1 MKRNYVSVLVIVAMM
16 CGSFILNAQ
25 QKNYINYQ
33 GVVRDA
39 DNELM
44 VEESVEIGIAL
55 KFGTFNAPIQYQE
68 NHFITTDINGVFS
81 LQIGSG
87 ISNSGDYEN
96 LPWGEASFVAVSF
109 NGSELGTTELMAVPY
124 AITSGSDQWIVD
136 GNTIANKNIGEVRVI
151 NDLKVF
157 GQFTLN
163 DGNAVNEISD
173 DGTLLENSSNI
184 LPTQK
189 AVKTYVDSR
198 VVGGGESQN
207 AVEVPF
213 DNSESGLTAINVQ
226 DALDELVIAGMGG
239 IDDDT
244 DSTNEL
250 QDIFLSGTDLSISE
264 GSTINLSAI
273 IPPGG
278 TDDQNASEVPFDN
291 TGTSLAAGDTQAA
304 IAELA
309 AGGLV
314 DTDDQ
319 DLSLSGTIL
328 QITDGASVDLSPIIP
343 PGGTDD
349 QEASEVP
356 FDNTGTGL
364 AAADTQAAIAELATG
379 GMVDTDDQSLSLSGT
394 MLQID
399 DGTGVDLAPLISSS
413 GHDNQRLDFN
423 ESTGTLKIENGNAVN
438 LSSLTDADSDPENE
452 IDVTR
457 NHGLLVGDD
466 GIIDGLVGTADGQV
480 AKWDA
485 ALGSWVAGTDEVGG
499 GEGSSLW
506 SENEG
511 DIYFDSGNV
520 GIGLAD
526 PNAIHQIHT
535 NSYQSNSIYTTVDS
549 GDGSNDGMYVGLI
562 NDLGLGF
569 TATITNQENGPLR
582 LGTNGTGR
590 LIITNDGNVG
600 IGTLT
605 PSAKF
610 HVDGDIRSS
619 GLAGLGERNV
629 VADADGNLMI
639 GGTSGSSSSLWSENG
654 SNIYYNGGNVGIGTE
669 TPSSPLEIITNS
681 DSPIQIESTRGDGN
695 GWIRFNK
702 PSGRIGYVGMY
713 GVNGEKD
720 IEMGTAGDNSTG
732 NLHLTIGGE
741 PKFTLTSNGN
751 VGIGTKTPSSP
762 LEIVSNSDSPILIE
776 STRGDGNGWIR
787 FNKPSGRIGYV
798 GMYGANGAKDIEI
811 GTTGDNTTGK
821 LNLTMGGAPKLTVV
835 PNGSVG
841 IGNRNPEGALHILNN
856 SSLTKP
862 LLKLEE
868 EGNDFARLELTNNA
882 SGGAFWHV
890 AGLPSSTATNAKL
903 NFYFRN
909 ASGGADRMTITGN
922 GQVGINTSNPS
933 ARLTINQAGQEVGT
947 GLSFSDGTANKDWH
961 ITHGF
966 SLRFHYGAEL
976 RGFINANTG
985 AYTAASDKRL
995 KSEIREL
1002 PDVLERV
1009 SLLRPSSYFF
1019 KADKSRTRAIGF
1031 VAQEVQPLFP
1041 ELVSESGDDDILGVN
1056 YAGFSVVALR
1066 AIQEQQAII
1075 NKQEKRILKLEE
1087 RLVRL
1092 EAIIEK

>member
-55 KFGTFNAPIQYQE
+55 KFGTSNAPIQYQE

-136 GNTIANKNIGEVRVI
+136 GNTIANKNIGEVRVT
-151 NDLKVF
+151 NNLKVF

-226 DALDELVIAGMGG
+226 DALDELVIAGMVGT
-239 IDDDT
+239 DDDT

-399 DGTGVDLAPLISSS
+399 DGIGVDLAPLISSS

-485 ALGSWVAGTDEVGG
+485 ALGNWVAGTDEVGG
-499 GEGSSLW
+499 GSASSVW
-506 SENEG
+506 DEVADGINYN
-511 DIYFDSGNV
+511 DGNV
-520 GIGLAD
+520 SIGTTFSGHTPGASKYFTVSGGVANGD
-526 PNAIHQIHT
+526 FGAIEIKGR
-535 NSYQSNSIYTTVDS
+535 QSTVGMPIGRFGFLS
-549 GDGSNDGMYVGLI
+549 LGNTGSTFEIARIETRMSDGAQFRG
-562 NDLGLGF
+562 DLGFF
-569 TATITNQENGPLR
+569 TMDGANSADALLQERMTIKRT
-582 LGTNGTGR
+582 
-590 LIITNDGNVG
+590 GNVG
-600 IGTLT
+600 IGTTNPTSKLDVEGT
-605 PSAKF
+605 IK
-610 HVDGDIRSS
+610 SS
-619 GLAGLGERNV
+619 DLSGTGERNV

-639 GGTSGSSSSLWSENG
+639 GGDIGAIVNINDLADGKSNEEGSSLYVGNG
-654 SNIYYNGGNVGIGTE
+654 AGNRDSDITGLNVGIG
-669 TPSSPLEIITNS
+669 
-681 DSPIQIESTRGDGN
+681 PIALYLNESGEQNTAIGSAALYNNTDGN
-695 GWIRFNK
+695 FNVAL
-702 PSGRIGYVGMY
+702 GRAALYANINGEGNTGIGYIALQANTTGQY
-713 GVNGEKD
+713 NTATGLNSLSKNENGD
-720 IEMGTAGDNSTG
+720 RNTAMGSFSLFNNLNGIYNTAIGASVLSQN
-732 NLHLTIGGE
+732 TIGNYNIAIGSRALDE
-741 PKFTLTSNGN
+741 N
-751 VGIGTKTPSSP
+751 VS
-762 LEIVSNSDSPILIE
+762 
-776 STRGDGNGWIR
+776 GDYNT
-787 FNKPSGRIGYV
+787 
-798 GMYGANGAKDIEI
+798 ANGYQALQNN
-811 GTTGDNTTGK
+811 TTGDYNTAIGRRSLYQVIGSWNTAVGNDALGDLLTGV
-821 LNLTMGGAPKLTVV
+821 NNIGIGADSQV
-835 PNGSVG
+835 PNSNGSHQVR
-841 IGNRNPEGALHILNN
+841 IGNTQITYAGVQVAWNITSDMRWKNDVQNLPYGLNIIN
-856 SSLTKP
+856 
-862 LLKLEE
+862 KLRPVDYIRKN
-868 EGNDFARLELTNNA
+868 NDSKIRE
-882 SGGAFWHV
+882 
-890 AGLPSSTATNAKL
+890 
-903 NFYFRN
+903 
-909 ASGGADRMTITGN
+909 I
-922 GQVGINTSNPS
+922 
-933 ARLTINQAGQEVGT
+933 
-947 GLSFSDGTANKDWH
+947 
-961 ITHGF
+961 
-966 SLRFHYGAEL
+966 
-976 RGFINANTG
+976 GFI
-985 AYTAASDKRL
+985 
-995 KSEIREL
+995 
-1002 PDVLERV
+1002 
-1009 SLLRPSSYFF
+1009 
-1019 KADKSRTRAIGF
+1019 
-1031 VAQEVQPLFP
+1031 AQEVEVL
-1041 ELVSESGDDDILGVN
+1041 LNNLGYSEQGILSKDDQ
-1056 YAGFSVVALR
+1056 GFMSLR
-1066 AIQEQQAII
+1066 YNDFIPVLTKAIQEQQAII
-1075 NKQEKRILKLEE
+1075 DKQEKRILKLEE

>member
-55 KFGTFNAPIQYQE
+55 KFGTSNAPIQYQE
-68 NHFITTDINGVFS
+68 SHFITTDINGVFS

-136 GNTIANKNIGEVRVI
+136 GNTIANKNIGEVRVT

-226 DALDELVIAGMGG
+226 DALDELVITGVGG
-239 IDDDT
+239 ADDDT

-250 QDIFLSGTDLSISE
+250 QDISLSGTDLSISD
-264 GSTINLSAI
+264 GSTLDLSAIIPPGGTDNQNASEVSFDNTGTGLAAVDTQAAIVELASGASGDTDDQNLSLKGTLLEITDGTGVDLSAIIPLGGTDDQNASEVPFDNTGTGLASGDTQAAIEELASGRLVDTDDQNLSLSGTLLEITDGTGVDLSAI

-291 TGTSLAAGDTQAA
+291 TGTGLTAGDTQAA
-304 IAELA
+304 IEELA
-309 AGGLV
+309 SGGLV

-319 DLSLSGTIL
+319 GLIMTGDVLSIEDGT
-328 QITDGASVDLSPIIP
+328 GSVDLN
-343 PGGTDD
+343 DYVD
-349 QEASEVP
+349 V
-356 FDNTGTGL
+356 TGESGL
-364 AAADTQAAIAELATG
+364 LLG
-379 GMVDTDDQSLSLSGT
+379 
-394 MLQID
+394 
-399 DGTGVDLAPLISSS
+399 DGTNIS
-413 GHDNQRLDFN
+413 
-423 ESTGTLKIENGNAVN
+423 
-438 LSSLTDADSDPENE
+438 
-452 IDVTR
+452 
-457 NHGLLVGDD
+457 GLE
-466 GIIDGLVGTADGQV
+466 GTADGQV
-480 AKWDA
+480 AKWD
-485 ALGSWVAGTDEVGG
+485 GVTNKWVAGTDEIGSR
-499 GEGSSLW
+499 GSSLW
-506 SENEG
+506 NANGG

-520 GIGLAD
+520 GIGLVD

-535 NSYQSNSIYTTVDS
+535 NSYQSNSIYTTVDT
-549 GDGSNDGMYVGLI
+549 GDGSNDGMYIGLI

-590 LIITNDGNVG
+590 FIITNDGNVG

-619 GLAGLGERNV
+619 ELAGLGERNV

-639 GGTSGSSSSLWSENG
+639 GTSSGESSLWEEDEDNIYKSSGNVGVGVSDPEKKMHIGGNLFVQTNLGGLILGFPNNGNQWRYSTRLQGADLQLEAKLDGSSSFLTRFRMLQ
-654 SNIYYNGGNVGIGTE
+654 GGE
-669 TPSSPLEIITNS
+669 F
-681 DSPIQIESTRGDGN
+681 Q
-695 GWIRFNK
+695 F
-702 PSGRIGYVGMY
+702 GRIL
-713 GVNGEKD
+713 N
-720 IEMGTAGDNSTG
+720 
-732 NLHLTIGGE
+732 
-741 PKFTLTSNGN
+741 TSSW
-751 VGIGTKTPSSP
+751 VH
-762 LEIVSNSDSPILIE
+762 V
-776 STRGDGNGWIR
+776 
-787 FNKPSGRIGYV
+787 
-798 GMYGANGAKDIEI
+798 
-811 GTTGDNTTGK
+811 
-821 LNLTMGGAPKLTVV
+821 
-835 PNGSVG
+835 
-841 IGNRNPEGALHILNN
+841 LNN
-856 SSLTKP
+856 STITKP

-868 EGNDFARLELTNNA
+868 DGNDYARLEFKNTE
-882 SGGAFWHV
+882 SDAFWHI
-890 AGLPSSTATNAKL
+890 AGVGEDGFNGGQNSKI
-903 NFYFRN
+903 NFYFN
-909 ASGGADRMTITGN
+909 NDQGGGNRMTITGD
-922 GQVGINTSNPS
+922 GRVGVNTSNPS
-933 ARLTINQAGQEVGT
+933 ARLTINQAGQSVGS
-947 GLSFSDGTANKDWH
+947 GLSFSDGGTNEDWH

-966 SLRFHYGAEL
+966 SLRFHYGDTFKGL
-976 RGFINANTG
+976 INANTG
-985 AYTAASDKRL
+985 AYVVGSDRRL
-995 KSEIREL
+995 KTDIQRL
-1002 PDVLERV
+1002 PSVLDKV
-1009 SLLRPSSYFF
+1009 FLLKPSTYVY
-1019 KADKSRTRAIGF
+1019 KADTTKTKTLGLI
-1031 VAQEVQPLFP
+1031 AQDVKPLFP
-1041 ELVSESGDDDILGVN
+1041 ELVTKSEDDGLLGINYSGFG
-1056 YAGFSVVALR
+1056 VVAIK

-1075 NKQEKRILKLEE
+1075 EEQEIRILNLEE

>member
-55 KFGTFNAPIQYQE
+55 KFGTSNAPIQYQE
-68 NHFITTDINGVFS
+68 SHFITTDINGVFS

-87 ISNSGDYEN
+87 INNSGDYEN

-136 GNTIANKNIGEVRVI
+136 GNTIANKNIGEVRVT

-226 DALDELVIAGMGG
+226 DALDELVIAGMVGT
-239 IDDDT
+239 DDDT

-364 AAADTQAAIAELATG
+364 AAGDTQAAIEELASG
-379 GMVDTDDQSLSLSGT
+379 GLVDTDDQGLIMTGDVLS
-394 MLQID
+394 IE
-399 DGTGVDLAPLISSS
+399 DGTGSVDLN
-413 GHDNQRLDFN
+413 DY
-423 ESTGTLKIENGNAVN
+423 V
-438 LSSLTDADSDPENE
+438 
-452 IDVTR
+452 DVTGES
-457 NHGLLVGDD
+457 GLLLGD
-466 GIIDGLVGTADGQV
+466 GTNISGLEGTADGQV
-480 AKWDA
+480 AKWD
-485 ALGSWVAGTDEVGG
+485 GVTNKWVAGTDEIGSR
-499 GEGSSLW
+499 GSSLW
-506 SENEG
+506 NANGG

-520 GIGLAD
+520 GIGLVD

-549 GDGSNDGMYVGLI
+549 GDGSNDGMYIGLI

-590 LIITNDGNVG
+590 FIITNDGNVG

-619 GLAGLGERNV
+619 ELAGLGERNV

-639 GGTSGSSSSLWSENG
+639 GTSSGESSLWEEDEDNIYKSSGNVGVGVSDPEKKMHIGGNLFVQTNLGGLILGFPNNGNQWRYSTRLQGADLQLEAKLDGSSSFLTRFRMLQ
-654 SNIYYNGGNVGIGTE
+654 GGE
-669 TPSSPLEIITNS
+669 F
-681 DSPIQIESTRGDGN
+681 Q
-695 GWIRFNK
+695 F
-702 PSGRIGYVGMY
+702 GRIL
-713 GVNGEKD
+713 N
-720 IEMGTAGDNSTG
+720 
-732 NLHLTIGGE
+732 
-741 PKFTLTSNGN
+741 TSSW
-751 VGIGTKTPSSP
+751 VH
-762 LEIVSNSDSPILIE
+762 V
-776 STRGDGNGWIR
+776 
-787 FNKPSGRIGYV
+787 
-798 GMYGANGAKDIEI
+798 
-811 GTTGDNTTGK
+811 
-821 LNLTMGGAPKLTVV
+821 
-835 PNGSVG
+835 
-841 IGNRNPEGALHILNN
+841 LNN
-856 SSLTKP
+856 STITKP

-868 EGNDFARLELTNNA
+868 DGNDYARLEFKNTE
-882 SGGAFWHV
+882 SDAFWHI
-890 AGLPSSTATNAKL
+890 AGVGEDGFNGGQNSKI
-903 NFYFRN
+903 NFYFN
-909 ASGGADRMTITGN
+909 NDQGGGNRMTITGD
-922 GQVGINTSNPS
+922 GRVGVNTSNPS
-933 ARLTINQAGQEVGT
+933 ARLTINQAGQSLGS
-947 GLSFSDGTANKDWH
+947 GLSFSDGGTNEDWH

-966 SLRFHYGAEL
+966 SLRFHYGDTFKGL
-976 RGFINANTG
+976 INANTG
-985 AYTAASDKRL
+985 AYVVGSDRRL
-995 KSEIREL
+995 KTDIQRL
-1002 PDVLERV
+1002 PSVLDKV
-1009 SLLRPSSYFF
+1009 FLLKPSTYVY
-1019 KADKSRTRAIGF
+1019 KADTTKTKTLGLI
-1031 VAQEVQPLFP
+1031 AQDVKPLFP
-1041 ELVSESGDDDILGVN
+1041 ELVTKSEDDGLLGINYSGFG
-1056 YAGFSVVALR
+1056 VVAIK

-1075 NKQEKRILKLEE
+1075 EEQEIRILNLEE